1 VINCVG
7 GVWEFED
14 PARYENRLNGLFF
27 HRIFEVEMG
36 GLRNSVP
43 LACLLAANYTA

>member
-1 VINCVG
+1 MINCVG

-27 HRIFEVEMG
+27 HRI
-36 GLRNSVP
+36 LRGSLDMKNFK
-43 LACLLAANYTA
+43 LLNCLLVFLIWPR